1 MKKPSKGLFSQ
12 ISLISLFLLLLT
24 WPSFAGEEKTVQK
37 AIQEAKQAGVSEAI
51 VNQLLVFGYQHNL
64 KSSEVIGLVDE
75 VREARMNHIPLAP
88 FISKVEEGLT
98 KRVPME
104 IILKVLHQEIEDY
117 RFVRDLVRKAL
128 GPEEAEGKGLGN
140 QDLVRMTKVL
150 SMGVSRQEMKE
161 SVEKAPPVRLTE
173 LVGGMEFLAA
183 LKQAGL
189 GSKAAGEIVRI
200 GLMKGF
206 FSRTSWNLPLL
217 VYAARKNNIPE
228 DRVKESVSGVVRGE
242 LSLQQAQQELGITAQ
257 DLARSPQITAPHA
270 SISSQGAGMGQHGQR
285 GGPGPGAH
293 GGTGAGPGGAG
304 GAGSGASGGG
314 GGAGGSG
321 GGGGGGGR

>member
-1 MKKPSKGLFSQ
+1 MRKQSKSIFFQ
-12 ISLISLFLLLLT
+12 ISLIAFSLLLFA
-24 WPSFAGEEKTVQK
+24 WPGFAGEEKSVQR
-37 AIQEAKQAGVSEAI
+37 AIQEARQAGISETI
-51 VNQLLVFGYQHNL
+51 VNQLLLLGYQHNL
-64 KSSEVIGLVDE
+64 TSSEVIGLVDG
-75 VREARMNHIPLAP
+75 VREARMNDIPLVP

-98 KRVPME
+98 KRVPMKT
-104 IILKVLHQEIEDY
+104 ILNVLHQEIEQY

-128 GPEEAEGKGLGN
+128 GPEETGGKGFRD

-150 SMGVSRQEMKE
+150 SMGVSRLEMKAW
-161 SVEKAPPVRLTE
+161 VEKTPAVRLGE
-173 LVGGMEFLAA
+173 LADGMEFLAA

-189 GSKAAGEIVRI
+189 GPEAAGEVVRI

-206 FSRTSWNLPLL
+206 FSRTSWDLPRL

-257 DLARSPQITAPHA
+257 DLARSPQITAPRA
-270 SISSQGAGMGQHGQR
+270 GISSQGAGMGQRGQQ
-285 GGPGPGAH
+285 GGPGTGSPGA
-293 GGTGAGPGGAG
+293 TGAGPGGPG
-304 GAGSGASGGG
+304 GSGGSGGS